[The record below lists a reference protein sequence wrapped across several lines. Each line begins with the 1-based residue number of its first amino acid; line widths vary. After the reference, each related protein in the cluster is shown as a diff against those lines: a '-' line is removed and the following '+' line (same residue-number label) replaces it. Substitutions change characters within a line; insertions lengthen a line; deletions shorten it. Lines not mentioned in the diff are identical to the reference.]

1 LLYERGNFVL
11 DVLFPDMNFV
21 PPDRFPVYTP
31 EVAKVQERLRQGM
44 SISAATRPTAVQ
56 QGGVMA
62 QSNALADRDEDFNTR
77 IGSMRGWQMAIE
89 RVKPILR
96 APARVRLSDE
106 VLAAGLKTP
115 DDVVAYFHNKYF
127 SVELAPEVLQ
137 DLARSLAADLAGEDI
152 PAARS
157 YLESPL
163 RRLLHKMLSLPDYQ
177 LG

>member
-1 LLYERGNFVL
+1 
-11 DVLFPDMNFV
+11 
-21 PPDRFPVYTP
+21 
-31 EVAKVQERLRQGM
+31 
-44 SISAATRPTAVQ
+44 
-56 QGGVMA
+56 MA
-62 QSNALADRDEDFNTR
+62 YL
-77 IGSMRGWQMAIE
+77 
-89 RVKPILR
+89 
-96 APARVRLSDE
+96 
-106 VLAAGLKTP
+106 
-115 DDVVAYFHNKYF
+115 HNKYF

>member
-1 LLYERGNFVL
+1 
-11 DVLFPDMNFV
+11 
-21 PPDRFPVYTP
+21 
-31 EVAKVQERLRQGM
+31 M
-44 SISAATRPTAVQ
+44 SITAATRPTAVQ
-56 QGGVMA
+56 QGGMMA

-96 APARVRLSDE
+96 DPARLRLSDE
-106 VLAAGLKTP
+106 VLAAGLASP
-115 DDVVAYFHNKYF
+115 HDVVEHFHKQYF

-137 DLARSLAADLAGEDI
+137 DLAQSLAADLASEDI
-152 PAARS
+152 AATHS
-157 YLESPL
+157 YLEARL